1 MQSEDEAAYLTAFLN
16 SRMVSD
22 AISAYASALSLGTSV
37 TDYLNIPQFDKE
49 NKTMVTM
56 SQMAKRFKRG
66 EIPSEGE
73 ENILDALVGSLIE

>member
-1 MQSEDEAAYLTAFLN
+1 MASDTIRELRNAVKYAA
-16 SRMVSD
+16 SSSD
-22 AISAYASALSLGTSV
+22 CIGTSV

-66 EIPSEGE
+66 EIPSEEE